1 MELRHV
7 DETSFLVPALTA
19 RTCRRSS
26 QAGFTMIEVMFA
38 GTILVIGSLG
48 MLGLIIGSIATNNRS
63 KIDSTQPMLSQA
75 IVEQLDS
82 TVLGSGSSTLADCAG
97 QSVTI
102 SGVTGGA
109 NLNTSGSA
117 IDFTENITGDPAK
130 TSYHMDYYVNTPC
143 TVMGALQAIYDVRW
157 NVQLVG
163 GSTSPTNTYLLTVS
177 TRLKNSVAGNMYFS
191 PPVTLRA
198 MSGN

>member
-1 MELRHV
+1 MIAVNRRSVAGDPPGWPIACRLRTPQESGHRLSGSRDTKGVLMELRHV

-63 KIDSTQPMLSQA
+63 KIDSTQTMLSQA

-82 TVLGSGSSTLADCAG
+82 TVLGSGSSTL
-97 QSVTI
+97 
-102 SGVTGGA
+102 
-109 NLNTSGSA
+109 
-117 IDFTENITGDPAK
+117 
-130 TSYHMDYYVNTPC
+130 
-143 TVMGALQAIYDVRW
+143 
-157 NVQLVG
+157 
-163 GSTSPTNTYLLTVS
+163 
-177 TRLKNSVAGNMYFS
+177 
-191 PPVTLRA
+191 
-198 MSGN
+198 

>member
-7 DETSFLVPALTA
+7 DETPFLVPTLTA

-63 KIDSTQPMLSQA
+63 KIDSTQTMLSQA

-82 TVLGSGSSTLADCAG
+82 TVLGSGASTLADCAG
-97 QSVTI
+97 QSFTI
-102 SGVTGGA
+102 SGVSGGA
-109 NLNTSGSA
+109 DLNTSGSA

-130 TSYHMDYYVNTPC
+130 TNYHMDYYVNTPC

-177 TRLKNSVAGNMYFS
+177 TRLKNHVAGNMYFS

>member
-63 KIDSTQPMLSQA
+63 KIDSTQTMLAES
-75 IVEQLDS
+75 ILEQINS
-82 TVLGSGSSTLADCAG
+82 TLIGTASSTLIDCANTTW
-97 QSVTI
+97 TI
-102 SGVTGGA
+102 NA
-109 NLNTSGSA
+109 AGSRTA
-117 IDFTENITGDPAK
+117 AE
-130 TSYHMDYYVNTPC
+130 
-143 TVMGALQAIYDVRW
+143 R
-157 NVQLVG
+157 
-163 GSTSPTNTYLLTVS
+163 
-177 TRLKNSVAGNMYFS
+177 
-191 PPVTLRA
+191 
-198 MSGN
+198 

>member
-7 DETSFLVPALTA
+7 DETSFLAPVPTA
-19 RTCRRSS
+19 RTHRRSS
-26 QAGFTMIEVMFA
+26 QAGFTMMEVMLA
-38 GTILVIGSLG
+38 GTILTIGSLG
-48 MLGLIIGSIATNNRS
+48 MLGLVVGSIATNNRN
-63 KIDSTQPMLSQA
+63 KIDSTQTMLSEA
-75 IVEQLDS
+75 IVEHLNS

-97 QSVTI
+97 QPFTI
-102 SGVTGGA
+102 AGVTGGA
-109 NLNTSGSA
+109 NLNAGGSA
-117 IDFTENITGDPAK
+117 IDFTENIAADSTK
-130 TSYHMDYYVNTPC
+130 TTYHMDYYVNTPC
-143 TVMGALQAIYDVRW
+143 NVMGSLQAIYDVRW

-177 TRLKNSVAGNMYFS
+177 TRLKNRVGENMYFS